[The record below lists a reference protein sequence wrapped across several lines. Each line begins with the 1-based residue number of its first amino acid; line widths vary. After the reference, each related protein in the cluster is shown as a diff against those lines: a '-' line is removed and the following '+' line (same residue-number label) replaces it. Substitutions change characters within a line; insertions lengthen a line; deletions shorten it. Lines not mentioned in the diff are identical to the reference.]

1 MKREMLDNVDATLS
15 RFDDEPELIELADG
29 ETSLTLLQKIYRS
42 VRQPIARRMRAAE
55 QALQFEHPKLGAVA
69 TTSMNA
75 NDFAAML
82 DHAIERSGKRA
93 EIDVTSRQI
102 ENGTKR

>member
-1 MKREMLDNVDATLS
+1 MDKTLETV
-15 RFDDEPELIELADG
+15 RIVRDDEDEDELIELAPE

-55 QALQFEHPKLGAVA
+55 QALKFEHPALGVMAS
-69 TTSMNA
+69 TTLSA

-82 DHAIERSGKRA
+82 DRAIARSGKAA
-93 EIDVTSRQI
+93 ELAIDVTPKQI
-102 ENGTKR
+102 ESD